1 MRLTKLFFLTSVFV
15 LMYAVGVSAQA
26 NTQWY
31 SETESDFHIS
41 EPQEL
46 EGLAQLVNSG
56 TDFNGKTVYLD
67 SDIDL
72 DSYEN
77 WTPIGN
83 STEHYFT
90 GEFNGNNHTISN
102 LHIKTADGYY
112 NGLFGIILGGKIT
125 NLDLA
130 DTDISIT
137 NINFVRED
145 GYQLLAGGFA
155 GMLCGELM
163 ICENVSGKVEI
174 NCDAAE
180 VNDSAAGL
188 SGITTN
194 LDSDLYTAIRFC
206 GNKAD
211 VCGNVRCAGITAS
224 YYTDSGIEYCYNKGN
239 ITGTNGASAA
249 GITIDCW
256 GSLYCNYNAGKISAD
271 NVKCGITANIMDSGT
286 VSNCID
292 YCPNDSTV
300 ICAGTFTDIIYNSAG
315 SMTVTKVGSSADYS
329 LNAAAFDNMTSEE
342 ILSYINN
349 DESLLSYY
357 ILALNC
363 KYPVLWWESTYG
375 GEKRYGDMDGDG
387 NLSAR
392 DVAYLL
398 KYLGGLYTLNEEQ
411 MLLADYDLSGTV
423 NLLDVINLQNDE
435 RYYADSYLY
444 N

>member
-31 SETESDFHIS
+31 SETESEFHIS

-56 TDFNGKTVYLD
+56 MDFNGKTVYLD

-155 GMLCGELM
+155 
-163 ICENVSGKVEI
+163 
-174 NCDAAE
+174 
-180 VNDSAAGL
+180 
-188 SGITTN
+188 
-194 LDSDLYTAIRFC
+194 
-206 GNKAD
+206 
-211 VCGNVRCAGITAS
+211 AS
-224 YYTDSGIEYCYNKGN
+224 
-239 ITGTNGASAA
+239 
-249 GITIDCW
+249 
-256 GSLYCNYNAGKISAD
+256 L
-271 NVKCGITANIMDSGT
+271 
-286 VSNCID
+286 
-292 YCPNDSTV
+292 
-300 ICAGTFTDIIYNSAG
+300 
-315 SMTVTKVGSSADYS
+315 
-329 LNAAAFDNMTSEE
+329 
-342 ILSYINN
+342 
-349 DESLLSYY
+349 
-357 ILALNC
+357 
-363 KYPVLWWESTYG
+363 
-375 GEKRYGDMDGDG
+375 
-387 NLSAR
+387 
-392 DVAYLL
+392 
-398 KYLGGLYTLNEEQ
+398 
-411 MLLADYDLSGTV
+411 
-423 NLLDVINLQNDE
+423 
-435 RYYADSYLY
+435 
-444 N
+444 